1 MVRRDLGSQGM
12 LACSVC
18 LVKKQSGSHVNLSFL
33 LRTLFL
39 SEALQRS
46 SFFFFFHFSVL
57 QNENHGDTRTQKDL
71 PFFSFPLFKQ

>member
-1 MVRRDLGSQGM
+1 MRRDLGSQGM

-33 LRTLFL
+33 LCTLFL

-46 SFFFFFHFSVL
+46 SFFFFFSLFSAAERESRGH
-57 QNENHGDTRTQKDL
+57 ENSER
-71 PFFSFPLFKQ
+71 FAVFSFPLFKQ